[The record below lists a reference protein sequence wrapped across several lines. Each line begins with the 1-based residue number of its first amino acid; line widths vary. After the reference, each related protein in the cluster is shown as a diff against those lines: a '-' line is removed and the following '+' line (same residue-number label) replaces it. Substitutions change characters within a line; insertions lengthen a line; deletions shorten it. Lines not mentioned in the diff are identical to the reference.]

1 MDIIE
6 KQNVI
11 EIDDAFRE
19 NVKERFI
26 RYAKIYSTSS
36 SENADKGIIPSTP
49 QQFDFARELKKEL
62 ESLGFKN
69 IQLTE
74 NCYLYANIPATL
86 GFEKTKP
93 FCLLAHMDTVEEVSG
108 LNVNPQV
115 FKNYDGKII
124 DLKGGIKL
132 DPSKIPALRQAAE
145 ESDTVITTDGTT
157 LLGGDDKAGITIIV
171 SALEYLMSHKDIP
184 HGKIE
189 VIFSPDEETGH
200 GMDKVPL
207 NLLESK
213 FAYTVDGGHLGE
225 LESECFNAFR
235 SDITFKGI
243 ASHTNNA
250 RANGMVNAISMA
262 GAFIQSLPRG
272 ESPETTDGRLGFYC
286 PLKINGSMEEASVSL
301 FLRDFD
307 KDNMEK
313 RKALVEQLAFAAAS
327 SFGGKAE
334 VKHVQQY
341 LNMKEGLD
349 KVPYVKEVLINA
361 YKVCG
366 VEPVMTPI
374 RGGTDGSRLT
384 EMGIPTPNIFTG
396 AHNYHSASEWVSL
409 KQMVKATEIIIEL
422 SSMITK
428 L

>member
-1 MDIIE
+1 M
-6 KQNVI
+6 KYLS
-11 EIDDAFRE
+11 E
-19 NVKERFI
+19 NSTEANTICERFV

-49 QQFDFARELKKEL
+49 QQFDFARELEKEL
-62 ESLGFKN
+62 KSLGFCDV
-69 IQLTE
+69 QLTE
-74 NCYLYANIPATL
+74 NCYLYANLPATGGL
-86 GFEKTKP
+86 ENAKP

-108 LNVNPQV
+108 QNVNPQIH
-115 FKNYDGKII
+115 KNYDGSVI
-124 DLKGGIKL
+124 DLKNGIKL
-132 DPSKIPALRQAAE
+132 DPAKIPALQQAASE
-145 ESDTVITTDGTT
+145 KDTVITTDGTT

-171 SALEYLMSHKDIP
+171 SALEYLMAHPEIP

-189 VIFSPDEETGH
+189 VVFSPDEETGH

-207 NLLESK
+207 DLIQSK

-235 SDITFKGI
+235 SDITFTGV

-262 GAFIQSLPRG
+262 SAFIQSLPRG
-272 ESPETTDGRLGFYC
+272 ESPETTDGRRGFYC
-286 PLKINGSMEEASVSL
+286 PLKFTGSMEEVSVSL

-307 KDNMEK
+307 RDNMEK
-313 RKALVEQLAFAAAS
+313 RKALVVQLADAAAA
-327 SFGGKAE
+327 SFGGKASVE
-334 VKHVQQY
+334 HIQQY

-349 KVPYVKEVLINA
+349 KVPYVKEVLIKA
-361 YKVCG
+361 YNECG

-409 KQMVKATEIIIEL
+409 NQMVKATDIIITL
-422 SSMITK
+422 SLLISK

>member
-11 EIDDAFRE
+11 EIDGAFRE

-26 RYAKIYSTSS
+26 RYAKIHSTSS

-171 SALEYLMSHKDIP
+171 SALEYLMAHKDVSCQARGA
-184 HGKIE
+184 HGHLHGELVAHIGDA
-189 VIFSPDEETGH
+189 VAAHRGDGGIAAAGGVAQGH
-200 GMDKVPL
+200 GVEGHCQRRGHARGVLPL
-207 NLLESK
+207 VVEAVARQHHGGEVASRVALLD
-213 FAYTVDGGHLGE
+213 VGE
-225 LESECFNAFR
+225 
-235 SDITFKGI
+235 G
-243 ASHTNNA
+243 
-250 RANGMVNAISMA
+250 A
-262 GAFIQSLPRG
+262 GNIRQ
-272 ESPETTDGRLGFYC
+272 
-286 PLKINGSMEEASVSL
+286 ME
-301 FLRDFD
+301 R
-307 KDNMEK
+307 
-313 RKALVEQLAFAAAS
+313 
-327 SFGGKAE
+327 
-334 VKHVQQY
+334 
-341 LNMKEGLD
+341 
-349 KVPYVKEVLINA
+349 
-361 YKVCG
+361 
-366 VEPVMTPI
+366 
-374 RGGTDGSRLT
+374 
-384 EMGIPTPNIFTG
+384 GIP
-396 AHNYHSASEWVSL
+396 
-409 KQMVKATEIIIEL
+409 
-422 SSMITK
+422 
-428 L
+428 